1 MKITILI
8 LKITVLKILF
18 GKVQIMRNRIWQR
31 FLWIILFI
39 IIWQLIAYSG
49 YFSELIF
56 PSADKILKS
65 LYDSIISG
73 ELIKQLVF
81 SLTLIAE
88 GLIISIL
95 LALIMAL
102 ISKFSKTA
110 AGLIDTLTALA
121 HPLPGIA
128 LMPLVLIWFGS
139 GRTAVLIVIIHSVI
153 WPLILNLKT
162 GFDSIPE
169 TYILIAEN
177 YRLNKFEFLYQILI
191 PASLPYFIAGLKI
204 AWARSWRALISAEM
218 LFGAINSLGGIGWF
232 IFQKR
237 VFFDLPGVFAGII
250 VIIFIGAVVED
261 FIFAKLEKATIE
273 KWGMKK

>member
-1 MKITILI
+1 MILY
-8 LKITVLKILF
+8 
-18 GKVQIMRNRIWQR
+18 GKSQIMKNKIWQR
-31 FLWIILFI
+31 IFWVVLFI
-39 IIWQLIAYSG
+39 IIWQLTAYSG

-56 PSADKILKS
+56 PSVGDILKS
-65 LYDSIISG
+65 LYDSLING
-73 ELIKQLVF
+73 ELIKQLAF
-81 SLTLIAE
+81 SLSLIAQ
-88 GLIISIL
+88 GLFISIL
-95 LALIMAL
+95 LALILAL

-177 YRLNKFEFLYQILI
+177 YRLNKFEFLYKILI

-261 FIFAKLEKATIE
+261 FIFARLEKATIE

>member
-1 MKITILI
+1 MILSGKI
-8 LKITVLKILF
+8 
-18 GKVQIMRNRIWQR
+18 QIMKNKIWQR
-31 FLWIILFI
+31 VFWIVLFVL
-39 IIWQLIAYSG
+39 IWQLTAYSG

-56 PSADKILKS
+56 PSVDDILKS
-65 LYDSIISG
+65 LYNSLING
-73 ELIKQLVF
+73 ELIKQLAF
-81 SLTLIAE
+81 SLSLIAE
-88 GLIISIL
+88 GLFISIL
-95 LALIMAL
+95 FALIMAL

-128 LMPLVLIWFGS
+128 LMPLILIWFGA
-139 GRTAVLIVIIHSVI
+139 GRNAVLIVIIHSVI
-153 WPLILNLKT
+153 WPLVLNLKT

-177 YRLNKFEFLYQILI
+177 YRLNKFEFLYKILI

-250 VIIFIGAVVED
+250 VIIFIGVVVED